1 VVVFLTKRVVYSGVV
16 VGYESISGYGDLL
29 LVQGEVNGV
38 NVEFYLKP
46 GGDTLKRIRQL
57 GIGVRVEGVGIIVS
71 EDPLILVSQE

>member
-46 GGDTLKRIRQL
+46 GENTLKRIQQL
-57 GIGVRVEGVGIIVS
+57 GIGVRVEGMGIIVS

>member
-1 VVVFLTKRVVYSGVV
+1 MTKRVVYSGVV

-46 GGDTLKRIRQL
+46 GENTFKRIQQL
-57 GIGVRVEGVGIIVS
+57 GIGVRVEGMGIIVS